1 MSDQN
6 DSRVSND
13 QLVNVESAS
22 ITPIENLLRNFLDR
36 IAVDGSRDFSAL
48 RYLQSI
54 ASNSCVIQPDLHS
67 AFLSAQD
74 CSTAKLL
81 VKCPAGCS
89 LSISCLVISNNCG
102 QVQFQDVDGNIIF
115 PKMYTTE
122 HDYIGPAVIPFPQPF
137 ITPQSKDIYVLSN
150 GILSVF
156 CTYFVLPRS

>member
-6 DSRVSND
+6 DTRVSNN

-22 ITPIENLLRNFLDR
+22 ITPIENLLRNFFDR

-54 ASNSCVIQPDLHS
+54 ASNSSVIQPDLHS
-67 AFLSAQD
+67 AFLSAQN

-81 VKCPAGCS
+81 VKCPVGCS
-89 LSISCLVISNNCG
+89 LSISCLVFSNNCS
-102 QVQFQDVDGNIIF
+102 QVKLQDIDENVIF
-115 PKMYTTE
+115 PVMYTISY
-122 HDYIGPAVIPFPQPF
+122 DYIGPAVIPFPQPF

-150 GILSVF
+150 GSLSVF